1 MPKIILPI
9 RFLKLNDNGSHLLL
23 KAHINGKSARMLV
36 DTGASNTVFDKER
49 LAFFLNGAAYEAEER
64 LSTGLGTNT
73 MESHSAE
80 LRKLEFG
87 ALKLLNYRV
96 LVLNLSHVN
105 VSYGSMKLKPIDGV
119 LGGDILKKFK
129 ATIDYGR
136 KKLVLYDERSKSR
149 SKHRGQ

>member
-23 KAHINGKSARMLV
+23 RAVINGKRARMLV

-49 LAFFLNGAAYEAEER
+49 LTFFLNGASVEAEER
-64 LSTGLGTNT
+64 LSTGLGTNS

-80 LRKLEFG
+80 LRKLELG
-87 ALKLLNYRV
+87 GLKLLNHRV

-105 VSYGSMKLKPIDGV
+105 VSYGQMKLKPIDGV
-119 LGGDILKKFK
+119 LGGDILRKFK
-129 ATIDYGR
+129 ATIDYG
-136 KKLVLYDERSKSR
+136 KKRLVLYDERPKAR
-149 SKHRGQ
+149 VKRLKK